1 VYGKRVLLPIE
12 FQVKTF
18 RTTMQLGMD
27 LDEVHK
33 QRVMQLNELDEI
45 KKDAL
50 QRTTLI
56 QDQRD
61 KWHDKFIKKKSFQP
75 GD

>member
-1 VYGKRVLLPIE
+1 
-12 FQVKTF
+12 
-18 RTTMQLGMD
+18 MQLGMN

-33 QRVMQLNELDEI
+33 QKVMQLNELDEI

-50 QRTTLI
+50 QSTTLI

-61 KWHDKFIKKKSFQP
+61 KWHDKVIKKNSFQP